1 MPAVDCFFVLKTVPD
16 VLCGPQVGGSC
27 PGLHTYK
34 RCWPSRT
41 RTAKMLSKRWLTSL
55 LKRSARRWAK
65 NVETTMNAARCLTR
79 TAKRWRSRF
88 PWKSVPALIS
98 QGTVQPLFFSST
110 ISLSH
115 FIVVLQGADHFKA
128 CIWAARIPVRY
139 ESCISVCCEEKVFF
153 MMILFLSVVHLTGWL
168 CHK

>member
-41 RTAKMLSKRWLTSL
+41 RTAKMLSKRCLTSL
-55 LKRSARRWAK
+55 LKRSARRWAEK
-65 NVETTMNAARCLTR
+65 CQTIMNAARCLTR

-115 FIVVLQGADHFKA
+115 FIVVFYREPIISKPAYGRLGSRSGMSRALVYV
-128 CIWAARIPVRY
+128 VRRKF
-139 ESCISVCCEEKVFF
+139 S
-153 MMILFLSVVHLTGWL
+153 L
-168 CHK
+168 

>member
-1 MPAVDCFFVLKTVPD
+1 
-16 VLCGPQVGGSC
+16 
-27 PGLHTYK
+27 
-34 RCWPSRT
+34 
-41 RTAKMLSKRWLTSL
+41 
-55 LKRSARRWAK
+55 
-65 NVETTMNAARCLTR
+65 MNAARCLTR

-153 MMILFLSVVHLTGWL
+153 MMILFFPLYIWLVGSVINDWRCIFQAHEPGGDEALLVKILRSGWTRRTRRRRRPTRGSSERFTL
-168 CHK
+168 ERTSKRGSWSRRGGGRRERALW